1 MTNAKRQ
8 SLNNAVR
15 HWLKEYRAAKAAG
28 YKFGAARAWESAL
41 SCARK
46 APGYMVTYC
55 GAYTPKANLIRVT
68 KVSSRGTVYGRR
80 IYKTRTTVGTVRQ
93 WTGPGD
99 YNAPG
104 DISESDWSTQTA

>member
-8 SLNNAVR
+8 SLNSAVR
-15 HWLKEYRAAKAAG
+15 HWLGEYKAAKAVN
-28 YKFGAARAWESAL
+28 YKHGAARAWENTLAA
-41 SCARK
+41 ARK
-46 APGYMVTYC
+46 APDYLVTYC

-80 IYKTRTTVGTVRQ
+80 IYKTRTALGTVRQ

-99 YNAPG
+99 YNQPTDA
-104 DISESDWSTQTA
+104 SESDWSK